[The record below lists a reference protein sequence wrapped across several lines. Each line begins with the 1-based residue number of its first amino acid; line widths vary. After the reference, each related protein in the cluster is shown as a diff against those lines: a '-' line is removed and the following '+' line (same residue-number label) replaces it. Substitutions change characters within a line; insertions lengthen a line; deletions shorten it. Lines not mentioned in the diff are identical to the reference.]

1 MNKENL
7 NKEIMVK
14 VVGISFIIGI
24 LIAILIGIY
33 QGFSIEQESNFI
45 EEEALGG
52 WVAWILALIGLVVG
66 LLAIAGRG
74 TITKEETPG
83 YLMAGIALVVM
94 YAAFQGSGISSVG
107 PWLGSML
114 HGISE
119 SLAIFVAPTIILLA
133 IKSIY
138 DMGKDV

>member
-45 EEEALGG
+45 EEETLGG
-52 WVAWILALIGLVVG
+52 WVAWILALIGLLVG